1 MNDPDEQSRSARS
14 VGKLL
19 PRASRS
25 QPLDTDQAPARY
37 RVGQWI
43 DNEFEV
49 LEELGHGA
57 YARVYRVRN
66 DVMPGEYALKVL
78 PDGTNFDVLRRE
90 VVALQLAES
99 PHVVKLIWARSLTD
113 GQMGILFELLEGRT
127 LEDHTRPENLLDRPE
142 ALGLIAQLLSALAV
156 FHPDERRIA
165 ELTEMSEQG
174 SLSQDEYFELHDLK
188 QAGLVHRDIKPAN
201 LVLTASGR
209 KLIDFNIS
217 SKVGL
222 EKGTL
227 SHTPGYLPPDLLA
240 LGTLGEWDVQ
250 PDLFATGVVSYQLL
264 TGHHPYPDGVIG
276 ADQNPKDPHD
286 FSAGLS
292 DELAAFLCRACA
304 AHGEDRFDTARSMLD
319 ALQALPELQEDVR
332 AQGKPSRLE
341 QWAVTGRQTL
351 TGLSEINEEHLIDPA
366 TFDVAATLAGW
377 AATDGAEFHTRLDA
391 ETEVLI
397 AVWVDNSAGSKESP
411 HIPLFALRF
420 ERSGALQFELPFQIL
435 CRTRVLHSVGARQLL
450 AAKLG
455 RAIAPADEII
465 GHQASGTAT
474 SPVRIPLSNFG
485 DENNQERFVDEL
497 EHVLALLRDADGD
510 Q

>member
-1 MNDPDEQSRSARS
+1 MNDPDEQSRSASS

-19 PRASRS
+19 PRKSRS

-57 YARVYRVRN
+57 FARVYRVRN

-127 LEDHTRPENLLDRPE
+127 LEDHTRPENLLDRSE
-142 ALGLIAQLLSALAV
+142 ALGLITQLLSALAV

-165 ELTEMSEQG
+165 ELTEMSERG
-174 SLSQDEYFELHDLK
+174 SLSQDEYFELQDLK

-201 LVLTASGR
+201 LVLTASGI

-217 SKVGL
+217 SKVGE

-227 SHTPGYLPPDLLA
+227 SHTHGYLPPDLLA

-250 PDLFATGVVSYQLL
+250 PDLFATGVVAYQLL

-276 ADQNPKDPHD
+276 ADQNPRDPHD

-292 DELAAFLCRACA
+292 DELQLSCRACA
-304 AHGEDRFDTARSMLD
+304 SHGEDRFDTAGSMLA

-332 AQGKPSRLE
+332 SQGKPRLE

-351 TGLSEINEEHLIDPA
+351 TGLSKINEEHLIDPV
-366 TFDVAATLAGW
+366 TFDVAATLVGW
-377 AATDGAEFHTRLDA
+377 AATNGAEFHTRLDA

-397 AVWVDNSAGSKESP
+397 AVWADNSAGPKESSS
-411 HIPLFALRF
+411 ALRF
-420 ERSGALQFELPFQIL
+420 DSQEAEPSSSSSFRSCVRLD
-435 CRTRVLHSVGARQLL
+435 HSVGARQLL
-450 AAKLG
+450 AAKLDVLL
-455 RAIAPADEII
+455 RRPRRSLATT
-465 GHQASGTAT
+465 SGTAT

-485 DENNQERFVDEL
+485 DENNQERFFDEL
-497 EHVLALLRDADGD
+497 EHVLALVRDADGD